1 MKFSFFKLLE
11 NDAVAKIF
19 SVIIAV
25 LSWFIVVIN
34 SDQHTTAI
42 IYDIPINFDLSGSTA
57 ASYGLSLVEGQ
68 GQTVDIKVE
77 GLKYKINTLTADD
90 FAATP
95 ILTSITKPG
104 EYNLVIDIVKNNL
117 LDDDYE
123 IIPYGTVASATFDYI
138 VEETFDLMVVA
149 DNVRVES
156 GYVREATIATPNTI
170 TVTGPESD
178 INQIKSAVVQNNVE
192 RTIDDTIV
200 LDGSIAFY
208 GNNGEELKL
217 TKISYPSRNYE
228 ITIQVYKY
236 LSLPVQ
242 VNFVNIPQNVN
253 ISNLSYNFSN
263 SSIEVVG
270 PKDAIDGMSFL
281 SLGEIDFRKIGV
293 DSYFD
298 MDVKLPTGVSSVG
311 NVNSIRVFIQSLDFD
326 DKMLNV
332 TNFSKKNEPA
342 DYNVEVTTSS
352 LNNVTFV
359 GFASDIEEVS
369 ASDFIA
375 VVDLQGIDLSSGKAL
390 APVSIYCMEN
400 NTFVWAIGEHEAMVS
415 ATPKN

>member
-11 NDAVAKIF
+11 NDAVAKII
-19 SVIIAV
+19 SVAIAV
-25 LSWFIVVIN
+25 LAWFIVVTN
-34 SDQHTTAI
+34 ADQNTTAM

-57 ASYGLSLVEGQ
+57 EAYGLSLVEGQ

-77 GLKYKINTLTADD
+77 GLKYKINNLTADN
-90 FAATP
+90 FIATP

-104 EYNLVIDIVKNNL
+104 EYNLVIDIVKDNL

-123 IIPYGTVASATFDYI
+123 IVSYGSIASATFDFI
-138 VEETFDLMVVA
+138 VEETFELMVVA
-149 DNVRVES
+149 DNIRVES

-170 TVTGPESD
+170 TITGPESE

-192 RTIDDTIV
+192 RTINDTIV
-200 LDGSIAFY
+200 LNGNIAFY

-242 VNFVNIPQNVN
+242 VNFVNVPQNVN

-263 SSIEVVG
+263 SMIEVVG
-270 PKDAIDGMSFL
+270 PKDVIEGMSFL
-281 SLGEIDFRKIGV
+281 SLGEIDFRRIGV

-298 MDVKLPTGVSSVG
+298 MAVKLPTGVSSIG
-311 NVNSIRVFIQSLDFD
+311 NIESIRVFIQSLDFD
-326 DKMLNV
+326 EKMLNV

-342 DYNVEVTTSS
+342 DYNVEVTTAS

-359 GFASDIEEVS
+359 GFSSDIEEVS

-415 ATPKN
+415 ATPKD

>member
-1 MKFSFFKLLE
+1 MKFSFLKMLE
-11 NDAVAKIF
+11 NDAIAKIL
-19 SVIIAV
+19 SVVIAV
-25 LSWFIVVIN
+25 FSWFVVVTNADQN
-34 SDQHTTAI
+34 STAM

-57 ASYGLSLVEGQ
+57 EAYGLSLVEGQ

-77 GLKYKINTLTADD
+77 GLKYKINNLTADN
-90 FAATP
+90 FMATP

-104 EYNLVIDIVKNNL
+104 EYNLVIDISKDNL

-123 IIPYGTVASATFDYI
+123 IISYGSIASATFDFI
-138 VEETFDLMVVA
+138 VEETFELMVVA
-149 DNVRVES
+149 DNIRVEG
-156 GYVREATIATPNTI
+156 GYVREATIATPNSITI
-170 TVTGPESD
+170 TGPESD
-178 INQIKSAVVQNNVE
+178 ISQIKSAVVQNNVE
-192 RTIDDTIV
+192 RTINDTIV
-200 LDGSIAFY
+200 LDGNIAFY

-217 TKISYPSRNYE
+217 TKISYPNRNYE

-263 SSIEVVG
+263 NTIEVVG
-270 PKDAIDGMSFL
+270 PKDVIDGMSFL
-281 SLGEIDFRKIGV
+281 SLGEIDFRRIGV

-298 MDVKLPTGVSSVG
+298 MAVKLPTGVSSVG
-311 NVNSIRVFIQSLDFD
+311 NIDSIRVFIQSLDFD
-326 DKMLNV
+326 EKMLNV
-332 TNFSKKNEPA
+332 TNFSKKNEPS
-342 DYNVEVTTSS
+342 DYYVEITTSA

-359 GFASDIEEVS
+359 GFSGDIEEVS

-375 VVDLQGIDLSSGKAL
+375 VVDLQGVDLSSGKAL

-415 ATPKN
+415 ATPKI